1 MSKTLTLKARRKDSR
16 GVARWHDSYRLQTA
30 LDNVAAGKAVS
41 QVGVWFGIARKVQLG
56 QVEARI
62 DESPNVEIALELE
75 DGEAR
80 MLWEALMKLPP
91 EGYRKHA
98 VTGRPEVPD
107 SATLYDMLED
117 WGKQLGMELSD

>member
-1 MSKTLTLKARRKDSR
+1 MSKTLTLKGRRKDSR

-30 LDNVAAGKAVS
+30 LDNIIAGTPVARC
-41 QVGVWFGIARKVQLG
+41 GVWFGLSRKVQLG
-56 QVEARI
+56 QVGAGI
-62 DESPNVEIALELE
+62 DESPNAEIALELE
-75 DGEAR
+75 DGEAK
-80 MLWEALMKLPP
+80 MLWDALMKLPP

-117 WGKQLGMELSD
+117 WGEQLGMEFSD